1 MTTFSK
7 LQKKSWSIN
16 ISKTIVII
24 VLTFFYMKGYSE
36 NIVVD
41 ECLLYENQ
49 PIVACIDGEFISE
62 LPYTLML
69 PLGIIDFYCG
79 QNSFMVFLY
88 ENGQVILIK
97 SLHHWIN
104 WYEEKY
110 KDFPKIHFNGYVF
123 SGFDDMSYLIDK
135 KNDLASSDNDDIDDI
150 VFDASLEDKGYHYN
164 PQNDRKNCIFT
175 RDGVKVILFNIL
187 PENMDYFLDLTYN
200 SLTVPPFNDKID
212 YSKRLGLK
220 VVGHYKKHSD

>member
-1 MTTFSK
+1 MTTLSK

-16 ISKTIVII
+16 ICKTIVII
-24 VLTFFYMKGYSE
+24 VLTFCYIKGYSE

-49 PIVACIDGEFISE
+49 PIVACNDGEFISE
-62 LPYTLML
+62 IPYSLKL

-79 QNSFMVFLY
+79 QNLSMVFLY

-123 SGFDDMSYLIDK
+123 SGFDDMSYLIDR
-135 KNDLASSDNDDIDDI
+135 KNDLDSSDYEDI
-150 VFDASLEDKGYHYN
+150 VFYSSLKDKGYNYE
-164 PQNDRKNCIFT
+164 PKNDRKNFFFT
-175 RDGVKVILFNIL
+175 RDGVKGILCNIL
-187 PENMDYFLDLTYN
+187 QENMDYFLDLTYN

-212 YSKRLGLK
+212 YSKRYGLK
-220 VVGHYKKHSD
+220 VIGHYKKQSD